1 MTVSLAQWRAV
12 IGIFN
17 CRKVAISCHVCNSTK
32 NFVSMFEVLLC
43 CCYYF
48 ESAFVSLLTLTYMFI
63 FLQCHGD
70 IEPNPGPRKQKP
82 NYFSVCHWDLNSLLL
97 IIFQNL
103 YNYKHIIQFINMILF
118 VYLRHIWIPQLL
130 II

>member
-1 MTVSLAQWRAV
+1 
-12 IGIFN
+12 
-17 CRKVAISCHVCNSTK
+17 
-32 NFVSMFEVLLC
+32 
-43 CCYYF
+43 
-48 ESAFVSLLTLTYMFI
+48 MFI

-118 VYLRHIWIPQLL
+118 VYLRHI
-130 II
+130 